1 MRRFFVWS
9 ALAAL
14 IGLILAVGG
23 FWAYQH
29 FYARFQPV
37 TVTRNQAA
45 IQQLLDESSWLSS
58 GGGGEPLYI
67 VGYRDSAAMQRYQR
81 EEAPKLRAAG
91 VEVRIIVFARPD
103 HEGLAR
109 STPAERATVASQR

>member
-14 IGLILAVGG
+14 VGLIIAIGG

-37 TVTRNQAA
+37 TVTRHQGE
-45 IQQLLDESSWLSS
+45 IQQMLDEASWLSA
-58 GGGGEPLYI
+58 GGGGEPVYI
-67 VGYRDSAAMQRYQR
+67 IGYRDSAALQRYER
-81 EEAPKLRAAG
+81 EEAP
-91 VEVRIIVFARPD
+91 
-103 HEGLAR
+103 
-109 STPAERATVASQR
+109 

>member
-14 IGLILAVGG
+14 MGLILAVGG

-37 TVTRNQAA
+37 TVTRNQAE
-45 IQQLLDESSWLSS
+45 IQQMLDESSWLSA
-58 GGGGEPLYI
+58 GGGGPPLYI
-67 VGYRDSAAMQRYQR
+67 IG
-81 EEAPKLRAAG
+81 
-91 VEVRIIVFARPD
+91 
-103 HEGLAR
+103 
-109 STPAERATVASQR
+109 

>member
-14 IGLILAVGG
+14 IGLVLAIGG

-37 TVTRNQAA
+37 TVTRNQTA
-45 IQQLLDESSWLSS
+45 IQRLLDEARGAVLR
-58 GGGGEPLYI
+58 G
-67 VGYRDSAAMQRYQR
+67 DSLESLMKYGDRTTAFEQRFQALVSQ
-81 EEAPKLRAAG
+81 EVDV
-91 VEVRIIVFARPD
+91 VERQGR
-103 HEGLAR
+103 
-109 STPAERATVASQR
+109 